1 MKIACFHLMPYRDL
15 EPDFEKKYKSS
26 WFTLPFD
33 AVADRHKV
41 SQYYNWTLDELE
53 FAAKSGFDGVCTNEH
68 HQNAYGFM
76 VNPNMMGSVLA
87 RATRGTKT
95 AIIQMGETAVF
106 LNPPIRVAEEYAMLD
121 SISEGRLVAGFP
133 VGLGGDFAYSYGMA
147 PIEQRARYT
156 EAHDLITR
164 AWKATEQFA
173 FNGKFYQLP
182 MVNIWPKPVQR
193 PHPPIWVPGNA
204 STSTWDFVT
213 KHDYSYCYLTY
224 FGAKGAEHMVK
235 GYWEKVAENG
245 RDRNPYRMGFLI
257 PVGVSDTD
265 EKAALEY
272 GPAAEYF
279 YHKGLHLPEQL
290 LLPPGHMTHSSLT
303 HLLTT
308 RPFPPYEEL
317 KKMNYAQF
325 NERDFVVCGSA
336 KTVTE
341 RLINI
346 VKTLRIGHLMILPQF
361 GSLSHPKTMEN
372 IESISKSVLP
382 HLRPIWEDEGWEDRW
397 WPEAAKV
404 EPRTA
409 TTVGA

>member
-26 WFTLPFD
+26 WFSLPFD
-33 AVADRHKV
+33 AVADRYKV

-76 VNPNMMGSVLA
+76 VNPNMMGAALA

-121 SISEGRLVAGFP
+121 SIAEGRLVAGFP

-147 PIEQRARYT
+147 PIEQRARYI

-204 STSTWDFVT
+204 SPSTWEFVT

-224 FGAKGAEHMVK
+224 FGAKGAEHMVN
-235 GYWEKVAENG
+235 GYWEAVEKSG

-303 HLLTT
+303 HLLTK
-308 RPFPPYEEL
+308 RPFPPYDEL
-317 KKMNYAQF
+317 KKSKYAQF

-346 VKTLRIGHLMILPQF
+346 VKTLRVGHLMILPQF
-361 GSLSHPKTMEN
+361 GSLSHARTMEN
-372 IESISKSVLP
+372 IERISKSVLP
-382 HLRPIWEDEGWEDRW
+382 HLRPIWENENWEDRW

-404 EPRTA
+404 EQRA
-409 TTVGA
+409 AA

>member
-15 EPDFEKKYKSS
+15 EPDFEKKHKSS

-33 AVADRHKV
+33 AVGDRHKV

-87 RATRGTKT
+87 RATRGTNT

-147 PIEQRARYT
+147 PIEQRARYN
-156 EAHDLITR
+156 EAHDLIIK
-164 AWKATEQFA
+164 AWTAKEQFA
-173 FNGKFYQLP
+173 WNGKFYQLP
-182 MVNIWPKPVQR
+182 MVNLWPKPVQR
-193 PHPPIWVPGNA
+193 PHPPVWVPGNT
-204 STSTWDFVT
+204 SPSTWDFVV

-224 FGAKGAEHMVK
+224 FGAKGAEHMVQ
-235 GYWEKVAENG
+235 GYWDKVEAAG

-272 GPAAEYF
+272 GPATDYF

-303 HLLTT
+303 HLLTK

-317 KKMNYAQF
+317 KKMRYAQF
-325 NERDFVVCGSA
+325 NDRDFVVCGSA
-336 KTVTE
+336 QTVTE
-341 RLINI
+341 RLIHI
-346 VKTLRIGHLMILPQF
+346 VKALRIGHLMLLPQF
-361 GSLSHPKTMEN
+361 GSLSHEKTMEN
-372 IESISKSVLP
+372 IERISKSVLP
-382 HLRPIWEDEGWEDRW
+382 HLRPIWESEGWEDRW
-397 WPEAAKV
+397 WPTGARVQQRAA
-404 EPRTA
+404 A
-409 TTVGA
+409 

>member
-15 EPDFEKKYKSS
+15 EPDFEKKHKSS

-33 AVADRHKV
+33 AVGDRHKV

-87 RATRGTKT
+87 RATRGTNT

-147 PIEQRARYT
+147 PIEQRARYN
-156 EAHDLITR
+156 EAHDLIIK
-164 AWKATEQFA
+164 AWTAKEQFA
-173 FNGKFYQLP
+173 WNGKFYQLP
-182 MVNIWPKPVQR
+182 MVNLWPKPVQR
-193 PHPPIWVPGNA
+193 PHPPVWVPGNT
-204 STSTWDFVT
+204 SPSTWDFVV

-224 FGAKGAEHMVK
+224 FGAKGAEHMVQ
-235 GYWEKVAENG
+235 GYWDKVEAAG

-272 GPAAEYF
+272 GPATDYF

-303 HLLTT
+303 HLLTK

-317 KKMNYAQF
+317 KKMRYAQF
-325 NERDFVVCGSA
+325 NDRDFVVCGSA
-336 KTVTE
+336 QTVTE
-341 RLINI
+341 RLIHI
-346 VKTLRIGHLMILPQF
+346 VKALRIGHLMLLPQF
-361 GSLSHPKTMEN
+361 GSLSHEKTMEN
-372 IESISKSVLP
+372 IERISKSVLP
-382 HLRPIWEDEGWEDRW
+382 HLRPIWENEGWEDRW
-397 WPEAAKV
+397 WPTGARVQQRAA
-404 EPRTA
+404 A
-409 TTVGA
+409 

>member
-33 AVADRHKV
+33 AVGDRQKV

-76 VNPNMMGSVLA
+76 VNPNMMGAVLA
-87 RATRGTKT
+87 RATRGTNT

-147 PIEQRARYT
+147 PIEQRARYN
-156 EAHDLITR
+156 EAHDLIKK
-164 AWKATEQFA
+164 AWTAKEQFA
-173 FNGKFYQLP
+173 WNGKFYQLP
-182 MVNIWPKPVQR
+182 MVNLWPKPVQR
-193 PHPPIWVPGNA
+193 PHPPVWVPGNT
-204 STSTWDFVT
+204 STSTWDFVV

-224 FGAKGAEHMVK
+224 FGAKGAEHMTQ
-235 GYWEKVAENG
+235 GYWDKVEAAG

-272 GPAAEYF
+272 GPATDYF

-303 HLLTT
+303 HLLTK

-317 KKMNYAQF
+317 KKMRYAQF
-325 NERDFVVCGSA
+325 NDRDFVVCGSA

-346 VKTLRIGHLMILPQF
+346 VKTLRVGHLMILPQF
-361 GSLSHPKTMEN
+361 GSLSHEKTMEN
-372 IESISKSVLP
+372 IERISKSVLP
-382 HLRPIWEDEGWEDRW
+382 HLRPIWENEGWEDRW
-397 WPEAAKV
+397 WPTAARV
-404 EPRTA
+404 QQRA
-409 TTVGA
+409 AA